1 VVFYIY
7 LNNLGRKR
15 IFIRV
20 YTGLLGALVLV
31 VLLCMSAL
39 QLVDH
44 VRGAQFNQNV
54 VRGSLYLITQRLRHD
69 ITEQG
74 DLEARFDAQIDIVS
88 KQKAQLDEYQLS
100 RLERHD
106 VLILS
111 DDIAHEAKLITVLDD
126 DNLIKTTL
134 RNVTEVQAQ
143 ATGQLLLEDWQRSGQ
158 PVESFLQN
166 IAPHFGY
173 SMSLLPLD
181 SFDLS
186 RGDLGRMQY
195 GDVLMRIAIDGES
208 ADALVKV
215 PGKEQI
221 IRMGPIFAFKR
232 YTPMGIAII
241 ALTGFMLLGLGV
253 YWVVNSF
260 EMRLR
265 KLEQATSRLSQGHLN
280 ARVGIHGSD
289 DPVSRL
295 GQAFNKMADHIQRL
309 ISVQREMVRAV
320 SHELRTPVARIR
332 FGVQII
338 EDTAGDDP
346 FVMKQLTGMD
356 SDIQELDELID
367 EILTYARLEEGGPL
381 LDFELTN
388 IQDLILQLVDE
399 ARPPGNVSVNYGG
412 AVGSQHEAEVEYR
425 YMHRAIQNLIGNACR
440 YAKSQVVVTFSVGAD
455 TCRVDVADDG
465 PGIPEE
471 EWNRVFTP
479 FARLDDSRTRSSGGY
494 GLGLS
499 IVRRITYW
507 HGGRAMV
514 SRDEVLGGAKFSLVW
529 PKRHQELS

>member
-1 VVFYIY
+1 MVFYIY

-126 DNLIKTTL
+126 DHLIKTTL

>member
-1 VVFYIY
+1 M
-7 LNNLGRKR
+7 L
-15 IFIRV
+15 
-20 YTGLLGALVLV
+20 
-31 VLLCMSAL
+31 AL
-39 QLVDH
+39 QFVDH

-54 VRGSLYLITQRLRHD
+54 VRGSLYLIAQRLQYD

-88 KQKAQLDEYQLS
+88 YEKTELNEYQQS
-100 RLERHD
+100 RLERDD

-111 DDIAHEAKLITVLDD
+111 DDLGYEAQLLTVLDK
-126 DNLIKTTL
+126 NNAIKVTL
-134 RNVTEVQAQ
+134 RSVTEIQAQ
-143 ATGQLLLEDWQRSGQ
+143 TTGQLLLEDWQRSGLPLEQ
-158 PVESFLQN
+158 FLTQ
-166 IAPHFGY
+166 ISPHFGY
-173 SMSLLPLD
+173 SLDLMPLEY
-181 SFDLS
+181 FDLS
-186 RGDLGRMQY
+186 KGDLSRMQY

-208 ADALVKV
+208 ADALIKV
-215 PGKEQI
+215 PGQEQV
-221 IRMGPIFAFKR
+221 IRMGPINAFKR
-232 YTPMGIAII
+232 YTPAGIAII
-241 ALTGFMLLGLGV
+241 SLAGFMLLGLGV
-253 YWVVNSF
+253 YWVVSSF

-280 ARVGIHGSD
+280 ARVGIHGS

-338 EDTAGDDP
+338 EDAAGDDP
-346 FVMKQLTGMD
+346 FVAKQLTGMD
-356 SDIQELDELID
+356 GDIQELDELID

-388 IQDLILQLVDE
+388 IQELILQLVDE
-399 ARPPGNVSVNYGG
+399 ARPPEHVEVKYGG
-412 AVGSQHEAEVEYR
+412 AIGSQHEAEVEYR

-440 YAKSQVVVTFSVGAD
+440 YAKSQVRVTFSVGAD

-514 SRDEVLGGAKFSLVW
+514 CRDENLGGAKFSLVW
-529 PKRHQELS
+529 PKRHQEVS

>member
-1 VVFYIY
+1 M
-7 LNNLGRKR
+7 
-15 IFIRV
+15 
-20 YTGLLGALVLV
+20 VLV
-31 VLLCMSAL
+31 VLLSMLAF

-44 VRGAQFNQNV
+44 VRGAQFKQDV
-54 VRGSLYLITQRLRHD
+54 VRGSLYLITERLRYD

-74 DLEARFDAQIDIVS
+74 DLEARFDAQIDIIS
-88 KQKAQLDEYQLS
+88 KEKAHLDDYQLG
-100 RLERHD
+100 RLERYD
-106 VLILS
+106 VLVLS
-111 DDIAHEAKLITVLDD
+111 DNIGYEAEFITELNDDTLIRITV
-126 DNLIKTTL
+126 
-134 RNVTEVQAQ
+134 RNVTELQAQ

-158 PVESFLQN
+158 TVETFLQN
-166 IAPHFGY
+166 ISPHFGY
-173 SMSLLPLD
+173 SLSLRPLE
-181 SFDLS
+181 SFELNKS
-186 RGDLGRMQY
+186 DLGRMQY
-195 GDVLMRIAIDGES
+195 GDVLMPIAINADS
-208 ADALVKV
+208 MDALIKV
-215 PGKEQI
+215 PGQEQV
-221 IRMGPIFAFKR
+221 IRLGPILAFKR
-232 YTPMGIAII
+232 YTPMSIAVI
-241 ALTGFMLLGLGV
+241 ALMGFMLLGLGV

-260 EMRLR
+260 EMSLR

-280 ARVGIHGSD
+280 ARVGIIGS

-295 GQAFNKMADHIQRL
+295 GQSFNKMADHIQRL

-332 FGVQII
+332 FGLQII
-338 EDTAGDDP
+338 EDTSGDDP
-346 FVMKQLTGMD
+346 FVMKQLTGID

-388 IQDLILQLVDE
+388 IQNLILQLVDE
-399 ARPPGNVSVNYGG
+399 ARPSEHVTVNYGG

-440 YAKSQVVVTFSVGAD
+440 YAKSQVVVTFSIGAD

-465 PGIPEE
+465 PGIPEK

-514 SRDEVLGGAKFSLVW
+514 SRDELLGGAKFSLVW

>member
-1 VVFYIY
+1 M
-7 LNNLGRKR
+7 L
-15 IFIRV
+15 
-20 YTGLLGALVLV
+20 ALKF
-31 VLLCMSAL
+31 
-39 QLVDH
+39 VDH
-44 VRGAQFNQNV
+44 VRGAQFNQDV
-54 VRGSLYLITQRLRHD
+54 VRGSLYLIAQRLQYD
-69 ITEQG
+69 LTEQG

-88 KQKAQLDEYQLS
+88 YEKAQLDEYQLS
-100 RLERHD
+100 RLERDD

-111 DDIAHEAKLITVLDD
+111 DDLGYEAQLINVLND
-126 DNLIKTTL
+126 DNVIKVTL
-134 RNVTEVQAQ
+134 RNVTEIQAQ
-143 ATGQLLLEDWQRSGQ
+143 ATSQLLLEDWQRSGL
-158 PVESFLQN
+158 EIEEFLEKVS
-166 IAPHFGY
+166 PHFGY
-173 SMSLLPLD
+173 SLGLFPL
-181 SFDLS
+181 SEFDLS
-186 RGDLGRMQY
+186 KGDLSRMQY
-195 GDVLMRIAIDGES
+195 GDALMRIAIDGES
-208 ADALVKV
+208 GDAIIKV
-215 PGKEQI
+215 PGKDEV
-221 IRMGPIFAFKR
+221 IRLGPLEAFKQ
-232 YTPMGIAII
+232 YTPTGIAII
-241 ALTGFMLLGLGV
+241 SLIGFMLLGLGG

-280 ARVGIHGSD
+280 ARVGIHGT

-295 GQAFNKMADHIQRL
+295 GQAFNQMADHIQRL

-338 EDTAGDDP
+338 EDTVGDDP

-388 IQDLILQLVDE
+388 IQELILQLVDE
-399 ARPPGNVSVNYGG
+399 ARPPSHVKVEYGG
-412 AVGSQHEAEVEYR
+412 AIGSQHEAEVEYR

-440 YAKSQVVVTFSVGAD
+440 YAKSQVSVTFSVGAD

-465 PGIPEE
+465 PGIPEG

-514 SRDEVLGGAKFSLVW
+514 SRDERLGGAKFSLVW

>member
-1 VVFYIY
+1 
-7 LNNLGRKR
+7 LS
-15 IFIRV
+15 
-20 YTGLLGALVLV
+20 ALVLV
-31 VLLCMSAL
+31 VLLCITAL
-39 QLVDH
+39 KLVDH
-44 VRGAQFNQNV
+44 VRGAQFNQEV
-54 VRGSLYLITQRLRHD
+54 VRGSLHLITQRIRYD
-69 ITEQG
+69 MTEQG

-88 KQKAQLDEYQLS
+88 KEKAQLDEYELS
-100 RLERHD
+100 RLERHE

-111 DDIAHEAKLITVLDD
+111 DDIAHEARLITVLDD
-126 DNLIKTTL
+126 DNLIRTTL

-143 ATGQLLLEDWQRSGQ
+143 ASGQLLIEDWQRSGQ
-158 PVESFLQN
+158 SIEVFLED
-166 IAPHFGY
+166 ISSHFGY
-173 SMSLLPLD
+173 PLSLLPLD
-181 SFDLS
+181 TFDLS
-186 RGDLGRMQY
+186 KGDLGRMQY

-208 ADALVKV
+208 ADALIKI
-215 PGKEQI
+215 PGEEQV
-221 IRMGPIFAFKR
+221 IRMGPVYAFRR
-232 YTPMGIAII
+232 YTPMGMFII
-241 ALTGFMLLGLGV
+241 ALTGFVFLGLGV

-260 EMRLR
+260 EKRLR

-280 ARVGIHGSD
+280 ARVGIEGS

-295 GQAFNKMADHIQRL
+295 GKSFNKMADHIQRL

-338 EDTAGDDP
+338 EDSVGDNP
-346 FVMKQLTGMD
+346 FIAKQLTGMD

-388 IQDLILQLVDE
+388 IQELILQLVDE
-399 ARPPGNVSVNYGG
+399 ARPPENVNVIYGG
-412 AVGSQHEAEVEYR
+412 AVGSQHEAEIEYR
-425 YMHRAIQNLIGNACR
+425 YMHRAIQNLVGNACR
-440 YAKSQVVVTFSVGAD
+440 YAKSQVVVTFSIGAD

-514 SRDEVLGGAKFSLVW
+514 SRDEKLGGAKFSLVW
-529 PKRHQELS
+529 PKRHQELT

>member
-1 VVFYIY
+1 MVVI
-7 LNNLGRKR
+7 
-15 IFIRV
+15 
-20 YTGLLGALVLV
+20 
-31 VLLCMSAL
+31 LCMLAL

-44 VRGAQFNQNV
+44 VRGAQFNQDV
-54 VRGSLYLITQRLRHD
+54 VRGSLHLITSRLQYD
-69 ITEQG
+69 LTEQG

-88 KQKAQLDEYQLS
+88 KKKAKLDEYQLS
-100 RLERHD
+100 RLERHE

-111 DDIAHEAKLITVLDD
+111 DDIAHEAKLISVLNDEH
-126 DNLIKTTL
+126 LIKTTL

-143 ATGQLLLEDWQRSGQ
+143 ASGQLLLEDWQRSGI
-158 PVESFLQN
+158 PLDRFLDE
-166 IAPHFGY
+166 ISHHFGY
-173 SMSLLPLD
+173 PLSLIPLED
-181 SFDLS
+181 VKLS
-186 RGDLGRMQY
+186 KGDLGRMQY
-195 GDVLMRIAIDGES
+195 GDVLMRIAIGGES
-208 ADALVKV
+208 ADALIKV
-215 PGKEQI
+215 PGENQV
-221 IRMGPIFAFKR
+221 IRMGPIHSFKR
-232 YTPMGIAII
+232 YTPTGIVII

-253 YWVVNSF
+253 YWVVSSF

-280 ARVGIHGSD
+280 ARVGIEGT

-295 GQAFNKMADHIQRL
+295 GQSFNKMADHIQRL

-338 EDTAGDDP
+338 EDSVGEDP
-346 FVMKQLTGMD
+346 FVAKQLVGMD

-399 ARPPGNVSVNYGG
+399 ARPPEHVEVNYGG
-412 AVGSQHEAEVEYR
+412 AIGSQHEAEVEYR

-440 YAKSQVVVTFSVGAD
+440 YAKSQVIVTFSVGAD

-514 SRDEVLGGAKFSLVW
+514 SRDERLGGAKFSLVW
-529 PKRHQELS
+529 PKRHQEVS

>member
-1 VVFYIY
+1 M
-7 LNNLGRKR
+7 L
-15 IFIRV
+15 
-20 YTGLLGALVLV
+20 
-31 VLLCMSAL
+31 AL

-44 VRGAQFNQNV
+44 VRGAQFNQDV
-54 VRGSLYLITQRLRHD
+54 VRGSLHLITQRLQHD
-69 ITEQG
+69 VTEQG
-74 DLEARFDAQIDIVS
+74 DLEARFDARIDIVD
-88 KQKAQLDEYQLS
+88 KQKAKLDEYQLS

-111 DDIAHEAKLITVLDD
+111 DDIGSEAKLITVLNNDKF
-126 DNLIKTTL
+126 IRTTL

-143 ATGQLLLEDWQRSGQ
+143 ASGQLLLEDWQRSGQ
-158 PVESFLQN
+158 PLVEFLKESSQY
-166 IAPHFGY
+166 FGY
-173 SMSLLPLD
+173 PLSLIPLD
-181 SFDLS
+181 SVDLS
-186 RGDLGRMQY
+186 EGDLSRMQY
-195 GDVLMRIAIDGES
+195 GDVLMRIAIGGDS
-208 ADALVKV
+208 ADALIKV
-215 PGKEQI
+215 PGESQV
-221 IRMGPIFAFKR
+221 IRMGPIHSFKR
-232 YTPMGIAII
+232 YTPMGIMII

-260 EMRLR
+260 EVRLR

-280 ARVGIHGSD
+280 ARVGINGS

-338 EDTAGDDP
+338 EDSVGDDP
-346 FVMKQLTGMD
+346 FVAKQLTGMD

-399 ARPPGNVSVNYGG
+399 ARPPEHVEVNYGG
-412 AVGSQHEAEVEYR
+412 AIGSQHEAEVEYR

-440 YAKSQVVVTFSVGAD
+440 YAKSQVIVTFSVGAD
-455 TCRVDVADDG
+455 TCRVDVSDDG

-514 SRDEVLGGAKFSLVW
+514 SKDERLGGAKFSLVW
-529 PKRHQELS
+529 PKRHQDDN

>member
-1 VVFYIY
+1 M
-7 LNNLGRKR
+7 
-15 IFIRV
+15 
-20 YTGLLGALVLV
+20 LV
-31 VLLCMSAL
+31 VLLCMLAL

-44 VRGAQFNQNV
+44 VRGAQFNQDV
-54 VRGSLYLITQRLRHD
+54 VRGSLHLITQRLRYD
-69 ITEQG
+69 MTEQG

-88 KQKAQLDEYQLS
+88 KDKAKLDEYQLS

-111 DDIAHEAKLITVLDD
+111 DDIGHEAKLITVLDD
-126 DNLIKTTL
+126 ENLIKTTL

-143 ATGQLLLEDWQRSGQ
+143 ASGQLLLEDWQRSGE
-158 PVESFLQN
+158 PIESFLEN
-166 IAPHFGY
+166 LSSHFGY
-173 SMSLLPLD
+173 GLSLLPLET
-181 SFDLS
+181 FKLS
-186 RGDLGRMQY
+186 KGDQGRMQY

-208 ADALVKV
+208 ADALIKV
-215 PGKEQI
+215 PGQDQV
-221 IRMGPIFAFKR
+221 IRMGPIYAFKR
-232 YTPMGIAII
+232 YTPTGIVII
-241 ALTGFMLLGLGV
+241 AMIGFMLLGLGV
-253 YWVVNSF
+253 YWVVSSF

-280 ARVGIHGSD
+280 ARVGINGS

-338 EDTAGDDP
+338 EDSVGDDP
-346 FVMKQLTGMD
+346 FVAKQLTGMD

-381 LDFELTN
+381 LDFELTDM
-388 IQDLILQLVDE
+388 QELILQLVDE
-399 ARPPGNVSVNYGG
+399 ARPPEAVNVNYGG
-412 AVGSQHEAEVEYR
+412 AIGSQHEAEVEYR

-440 YAKSQVVVTFSVGAD
+440 YAKSKVVVTFSVGAD

-471 EWNRVFTP
+471 EWDRVFTP

-514 SRDEVLGGAKFSLVW
+514 SRDEQLGGAKFSLVW
-529 PKRHQELS
+529 PKRHQEIN

>member
-1 VVFYIY
+1 MVLYIS
-7 LNNLGRKR
+7 LNNLGRNS

-20 YTGLLGALVLV
+20 YSGLLAALVV
-31 VLLCMSAL
+31 VVILCMLAL

-44 VRGAQFNQNV
+44 VRGAQFNQDV
-54 VRGSLYLITQRLRHD
+54 VRGSLHLITTRLKNGLS
-69 ITEQG
+69 EQG
-74 DLEARFDAQIDIVS
+74 DLEARFDAQIDIVN
-88 KQKAQLDEYQLS
+88 KEDAKLDEYQLS
-100 RLERHD
+100 RLERQD

-111 DDIAHEAKLITVLDD
+111 DDIGREAKLISVLDETS
-126 DNLIKTTL
+126 LIKTTL

-143 ATGQLLLEDWQRSGQ
+143 ATGQLLLEDWQRSGES
-158 PVESFLQN
+158 VEVFLKKM
-166 IAPHFGY
+166 APYFGY
-173 SMSLLPLD
+173 PLSLISLED
-181 SFDLS
+181 VSLS
-186 RGDLGRMQY
+186 KGDMGRMMY
-195 GDVLMRIAIDGES
+195 GDVLMRMSIGGDS
-208 ADALVKV
+208 ADALIKV
-215 PGKEQI
+215 PGESQV
-221 IRMGPIFAFKR
+221 IRMGPIHAFER
-232 YTPMGIAII
+232 YTPTGIAII
-241 ALTGFMLLGLGV
+241 ALIGFMLLGLGV
-253 YWVVNSF
+253 YWVVSSF

-280 ARVGIHGSD
+280 ARVGITGS

-338 EDTAGDDP
+338 EDSVGDNP
-346 FVMKQLTGMD
+346 FVAKQLLGMD

-388 IQDLILQLVDE
+388 IQELILQLVDE
-399 ARPPGNVSVNYGG
+399 ARPPEHVEVQYGG
-412 AVGSQHEAEVEYR
+412 AIGSQHEAEVEYR

-440 YAKSQVVVTFSVGAD
+440 YAKSKVVVSFSIGAD

-465 PGIPEE
+465 PGIPEA

-514 SRDEVLGGAKFSLVW
+514 SSDERLGGAKFSLVW
-529 PKRHQELS
+529 PKRHQEVG

>member
-1 VVFYIY
+1 MFYIY

-126 DNLIKTTL
+126 DHLIKTTL

>member
-1 VVFYIY
+1 MVFCIY
-7 LNNLGRKR
+7 LNNLGREH

-20 YTGLLGALVLV
+20 YSGLLGALVLV
-31 VLLCMSAL
+31 VLLCMLAL

-54 VRGSLYLITQRLRHD
+54 VRGSLHLITQRLRDD
-69 ITEQG
+69 ISEQG

-88 KQKAQLDEYQLS
+88 NEKAQLDEYQLS
-100 RLERHD
+100 RLERHE

-111 DDIAHEAKLITVLDD
+111 DDIAHEARLITVLDD
-126 DNLIKTTL
+126 NNVIKTTL
-134 RNVTEVQAQ
+134 RNVTELQAQ
-143 ATGQLLLEDWQRSGQ
+143 ATGQLLLEDWQRGGQ
-158 PVESFLQN
+158 SIESFLSN
-166 IAPHFGY
+166 ISPHFGY
-173 SMSLLPLD
+173 SLSLLPLAG
-181 SFDLS
+181 FDLS
-186 RGDLGRMQY
+186 KGDLGRMQY

-208 ADALVKV
+208 ADALIKV

-232 YTPMGIAII
+232 YTPMGITII
-241 ALTGFMLLGLGV
+241 AFTGFMLLGLGV

-280 ARVGIHGSD
+280 ARVGINGS

-388 IQDLILQLVDE
+388 IQNLILQLVDE
-399 ARPPGNVSVNYGG
+399 ARPPENVNVHYGG

-440 YAKSQVVVTFSVGAD
+440 YAKSQVVVTFSIGAD

>member
-1 VVFYIY
+1 
-7 LNNLGRKR
+7 
-15 IFIRV
+15 
-20 YTGLLGALVLV
+20 LGALVLV
-31 VLLCMSAL
+31 VLLSMLAL
-39 QLVDH
+39 HLVDH
-44 VRGAQFNQNV
+44 IRGEQFNQNV
-54 VRGSLYLITQRLRHD
+54 VRGSLHLITERLRYD

-88 KQKAQLDEYQLS
+88 KEKSQLDDYQLS

-106 VLILS
+106 VLLLS
-111 DDIAHEAKLITVLDD
+111 DDTGYKAKFITQLNDD
-126 DNLIKTTL
+126 TFIKTTI
-134 RNVTEVQAQ
+134 RNVTELQAQ

-158 PVESFLQN
+158 TVEVFLQN
-166 IAPHFGY
+166 ISPHFGY
-173 SMSLLPLD
+173 SLSLLPLE
-181 SFDLS
+181 SFELNKS
-186 RGDLGRMQY
+186 DLGRMQY
-195 GDVLMRIAIDGES
+195 GDVLMSIAIDAES
-208 ADALVKV
+208 FDALIKI
-215 PGKEQI
+215 PGKEQV
-221 IRMGPIFAFKR
+221 IRLGPIFAFKR

-241 ALTGFMLLGLGV
+241 ALVGFMLLGLGV

-260 EMRLR
+260 EMSLR

-280 ARVGIHGSD
+280 ARVGIIGS

-295 GQAFNKMADHIQRL
+295 GQSFNKMADHIQRL

-332 FGVQII
+332 FGLQII
-338 EDTAGDDP
+338 EDTSGDDP

-388 IQDLILQLVDE
+388 IQNLILQLVDE
-399 ARPPGNVSVNYGG
+399 ARPSEHVTVNYGG

-440 YAKSQVVVTFSVGAD
+440 YAKSQVVVTFSIGAD

-465 PGIPEE
+465 PGIPEK

>member
-1 VVFYIY
+1 M
-7 LNNLGRKR
+7 
-15 IFIRV
+15 
-20 YTGLLGALVLV
+20 VLV
-31 VLLCMSAL
+31 VLLSMLAF

-44 VRGAQFNQNV
+44 VRGAQFNQDV
-54 VRGSLYLITQRLRHD
+54 VRGSLYLITERLRYD

-74 DLEARFDAQIDIVS
+74 DLEARFDAQIDIIS
-88 KQKAQLDEYQLS
+88 KEKAHLDDYQLG
-100 RLERHD
+100 RLERYD
-106 VLILS
+106 VLVLS
-111 DDIAHEAKLITVLDD
+111 DNIGYEAEFITELNDDTLIRITV
-126 DNLIKTTL
+126 
-134 RNVTEVQAQ
+134 RNVTELQAQ

-158 PVESFLQN
+158 TVETFLQN
-166 IAPHFGY
+166 ISPHFGY
-173 SMSLLPLD
+173 SLSLRPLE
-181 SFDLS
+181 SFELNKS
-186 RGDLGRMQY
+186 DLGRMQY
-195 GDVLMRIAIDGES
+195 GDVLMPIAINADS
-208 ADALVKV
+208 MDALIKV
-215 PGKEQI
+215 PGQEQV
-221 IRMGPIFAFKR
+221 IRLGPILAFKR
-232 YTPMGIAII
+232 YTPMSIAVI
-241 ALTGFMLLGLGV
+241 ALMGFMLLGLGV

-260 EMRLR
+260 EMSLR

-280 ARVGIHGSD
+280 ARVGIIGS

-295 GQAFNKMADHIQRL
+295 GQSFNKMADHIQRL

-332 FGVQII
+332 FGLQII
-338 EDTAGDDP
+338 EDTSGDDP
-346 FVMKQLTGMD
+346 FVMKQLTGID

-388 IQDLILQLVDE
+388 IQNLILQLVDE
-399 ARPPGNVSVNYGG
+399 ARPSEHVTVNYGG

-440 YAKSQVVVTFSVGAD
+440 YAKSQVVVTFSIGAD

-465 PGIPEE
+465 PGIPEK

-514 SRDEVLGGAKFSLVW
+514 SRDELLGGAKFSLVW

>member
-1 VVFYIY
+1 VVFYTY
-7 LNNLGRKR
+7 LNNLGRKS

-20 YTGLLGALVLV
+20 YSGLLAALIMVV
-31 VLLCMSAL
+31 VLCMLAL

-44 VRGAQFNQNV
+44 VRGAQFNQDV
-54 VRGSLYLITQRLRHD
+54 VRGSLHLITSRLQYD
-69 ITEQG
+69 LSEQG

-88 KQKAQLDEYQLS
+88 KEKAKLDEYQLS
-100 RLERHD
+100 RLERNE

-111 DDIAHEAKLITVLDD
+111 DDIAHEAKLISVLNDK
-126 DNLIKTTL
+126 NLIKTTL

-143 ATGQLLLEDWQRSGQ
+143 ASGQLLLEDWQRSGK
-158 PVESFLQN
+158 PIEDFLVDASQY
-166 IAPHFGY
+166 FGY
-173 SMSLLPLD
+173 PLSLMPLENVN
-181 SFDLS
+181 LS
-186 RGDLGRMQY
+186 KGDLGRMQY
-195 GDVLMRIAIDGES
+195 GDVLMRIAIGGDS
-208 ADALVKV
+208 ADALIKV
-215 PGKEQI
+215 PGENQI
-221 IRMGPIFAFKR
+221 IRMGPIHAFKR

-253 YWVVNSF
+253 YWVVSSF

-280 ARVGIHGSD
+280 ARVGIEGS

-346 FVMKQLTGMD
+346 FVAKQLTGMD

-399 ARPPGNVSVNYGG
+399 ARPPAHVEVNYGG
-412 AVGSQHEAEVEYR
+412 AIGSQHEAEVEYR
-425 YMHRAIQNLIGNACR
+425 YMHRAIQNLVGNACR
-440 YAKSQVVVTFSVGAD
+440 YAKSQVIVTFSVGAD

-514 SRDEVLGGAKFSLVW
+514 SRDERLGGAKFSLVW
-529 PKRHQELS
+529 PKRHQEVS

>member
-1 VVFYIY
+1 MLA
-7 LNNLGRKR
+7 LN
-15 IFIRV
+15 
-20 YTGLLGALVLV
+20 
-31 VLLCMSAL
+31 
-39 QLVDH
+39 LVDH
-44 VRGAQFNQNV
+44 IRHAQFNQDV
-54 VRGSLYLITQRLRHD
+54 VRGSLYQISQRLQHD
-69 ITEQG
+69 LTEEEA
-74 DLEARFDAQIDIVS
+74 LEALFNLQIDIVHRD
-88 KQKAQLDEYQLS
+88 KAQLDEYQLS
-100 RLERHD
+100 RLSRND
-106 VLILS
+106 VLMLN
-111 DDIAHEAKLITVLDD
+111 DELGYEVQLISAFN
-126 DNLIKTTL
+126 DNSFMQVTL
-134 RNVTEVQAQ
+134 RSVGEIQGQ
-143 ATGQLLLEDWQRSGQ
+143 ATGRLLLEDWQRSGLSI
-158 PVESFLQN
+158 EKFLAK
-166 IAPHFGY
+166 ISPHFGY
-173 SMSLLPLD
+173 PIILLPFSQL
-181 SFDLS
+181 DLS
-186 RGDLGRMQY
+186 TSDLSIIQNH
-195 GDVLMRIAIDGES
+195 DVLVRITIDGEG
-208 ADALVKV
+208 ADT
-215 PGKEQI
+215 I
-221 IRMGPIFAFKR
+221 IKLPEDNRVILMGPVKAFKP
-232 YTPMGIAII
+232 YAPMGVGLIVFI
-241 ALTGFMLLGLGV
+241 GFMLLGLGV
-253 YWVVNSF
+253 YWVVSSF

-289 DPVSRL
+289 PVSRL
-295 GQAFNKMADHIQRL
+295 GQSFNKMAEHIQRL

-332 FGVQII
+332 FGLQII

-388 IQDLILQLVDE
+388 IQELVLQLVDE
-399 ARPPGNVSVNYGG
+399 ARPPERVEVKFGG
-412 AVGSQHEAEVEYR
+412 SIGSQHEAEVEYR

-440 YAKSQVVVTFSVGAD
+440 YAKSQVIVTFSVGAD

-514 SRDEVLGGAKFSLVW
+514 SRDERLGGAKFSLVW

>member
-1 VVFYIY
+1 VVFYTC
-7 LNNLGRKR
+7 LNNLGRKN

-20 YTGLLGALVLV
+20 YSGLLAALVLV
-31 VLLCMSAL
+31 ALLCMSAL
-39 QLVDH
+39 KLVDH
-44 VRGAQFNQNV
+44 VRGVQFKQNI
-54 VRGSLYLITQRLRHD
+54 VRGSLHLIAQRLQHD

-88 KQKAQLDEYQLS
+88 NEKTQLDKYQLG
-100 RLERHD
+100 RLERHE
-106 VLILS
+106 VLLLS
-111 DDIAHEAKLITVLDD
+111 DDISDKAKLITVLDD

-134 RNVTEVQAQ
+134 RNVTELQAQ

-158 PVESFLQN
+158 TVKSFLEK
-166 IAPHFGY
+166 ISPHFGY
-173 SMSLLPLD
+173 PLSILPFK

-186 RGDLGRMQY
+186 KGDLGRMQY
-195 GDVLMRIAIDGES
+195 GDVLIRIAIDGES
-208 ADALVKV
+208 VDALVKI
-215 PGKEQI
+215 PGKEQV
-221 IRMGPIFAFKR
+221 IRMGPIVAFKR
-232 YTPMGIAII
+232 YTFMGIAII

-280 ARVGIHGSD
+280 ARVGINGL

-295 GQAFNKMADHIQRL
+295 GQSFNKMADHIQRL

-338 EDTAGDDP
+338 EDTVGDDP

-356 SDIQELDELID
+356 SDIEELNELID

-388 IQDLILQLVDE
+388 IQDLILQLIDE
-399 ARPPGNVSVNYGG
+399 ARPPEYVSVNYGG

-440 YAKSQVVVTFSVGAD
+440 YAKSQVVVTFSIGAD
-455 TCRVDVADDG
+455 TCRVDVDDDG
-465 PGIPEE
+465 PGIPEK
-471 EWNRVFTP
+471 EWDRVFTP

>member
-1 VVFYIY
+1 M
-7 LNNLGRKR
+7 LA
-15 IFIRV
+15 
-20 YTGLLGALVLV
+20 ALVSV
-31 VLLCMSAL
+31 VLLCMLAL
-39 QLVDH
+39 NLVDH
-44 VRGAQFNQNV
+44 VRNVQFNQDV
-54 VRGSLYLITQRLRHD
+54 VRGSLYQISQRLQYD
-69 ITEQG
+69 LTEKAE
-74 DLEARFDAQIDIVS
+74 LEALFDLQIEIIS
-88 KQKAQLDEYQLS
+88 RENAQLDEYQLS
-100 RLERHD
+100 RLSRND
-106 VLILS
+106 VLMLS
-111 DDIAHEAKLITVLDD
+111 DELGYEAQLIRGLNDD
-126 DNLIKTTL
+126 SVMQVTL
-134 RNVTEVQAQ
+134 SSVSEIQGQ
-143 ATGQLLLEDWQRSGQ
+143 ATGRLLLQDWQRSGLSI
-158 PVESFLQN
+158 EEFLLD
-166 IAPHFGY
+166 ASPHFGY
-173 SMSLLPLD
+173 PLTLLPL
-181 SFDLS
+181 SQLDLS
-186 RGDLGRMQY
+186 KNDLARLHD
-195 GDVLMRIAIDGES
+195 GDVLVRITIDGDGAETIVKLPES
-208 ADALVKV
+208 NRA
-215 PGKEQI
+215 
-221 IRMGPIFAFKR
+221 IRMGPVKAFKQ
-232 YTPMGIAII
+232 YAPMGMGII
-241 ALTGFMLLGLGV
+241 IFIGFMLLGLGV
-253 YWVVNSF
+253 YWVVSSF

-280 ARVGIHGSD
+280 ARVGIHGA

-295 GQAFNKMADHIQRL
+295 GQSFNKMAEHIQRL

-332 FGVQII
+332 FGLQII

-388 IQDLILQLVDE
+388 IQELVLQLVDE
-399 ARPPGNVSVNYGG
+399 ARPPEHVEVKYGG
-412 AVGSQHEAEVEYR
+412 SIGSQHEAEVEYR

-440 YAKSQVVVTFSVGAD
+440 YAKSQVIVTFSVGAD

-514 SRDEVLGGAKFSLVW
+514 SRDERLGGAKFSLVW
-529 PKRHQELS
+529 PKRHQEIV

>member
-1 VVFYIY
+1 M
-7 LNNLGRKR
+7 
-15 IFIRV
+15 
-20 YTGLLGALVLV
+20 TALK
-31 VLLCMSAL
+31 
-39 QLVDH
+39 LVDH
-44 VRGAQFNQNV
+44 VRGAQFNQDV
-54 VRGSLYLITQRLRHD
+54 VRGSLHLIKQRLRYD

-74 DLEARFDAQIDIVS
+74 DLEARFDAQINIVS
-88 KQKAQLDEYQLS
+88 KDKAQLNEYELS
-100 RLERHD
+100 RLERHEA
-106 VLILS
+106 LILS
-111 DDIAHEAKLITVLDD
+111 DDIGHEAKLITVLDAD
-126 DNLIKTTL
+126 RLIETTL

-143 ATGQLLLEDWQRSGQ
+143 ASGQLLLEDWQRSGQ
-158 PVESFLQN
+158 TIEIFLEN
-166 IAPHFGY
+166 IASHFGY
-173 SMSLLPLD
+173 SLNLMPLNT
-181 SFDLS
+181 FALS
-186 RGDLGRMQY
+186 KGDLARMQY

-208 ADALVKV
+208 ADALIKI
-215 PGKEQI
+215 PGEEQV
-221 IRMGPIFAFKR
+221 IRMGPIYAFKR
-232 YTPMGIAII
+232 YTPTGMLII

-280 ARVGIHGSD
+280 ARVGIDGS

-295 GQAFNKMADHIQRL
+295 GQSFNKMADHIQRL

-338 EDTAGDDP
+338 EDSVGDDP
-346 FVMKQLTGMD
+346 FVAKQLVGMD

-388 IQDLILQLVDE
+388 IQELVLQLVDE
-399 ARPPGNVSVNYGG
+399 ARPPVNVNVNYGG
-412 AVGSQHEAEVEYR
+412 TVGSLHEAEVEYR

-440 YAKSQVVVTFSVGAD
+440 YAQSKVVVTFSVGAD

-471 EWNRVFTP
+471 EWDRVFTP

-514 SRDEVLGGAKFSLVW
+514 SKDEKLGGAKFSLVW
-529 PKRHQELS
+529 PKRHQEIS

>member
-1 VVFYIY
+1 M
-7 LNNLGRKR
+7 L
-15 IFIRV
+15 
-20 YTGLLGALVLV
+20 
-31 VLLCMSAL
+31 AL

-54 VRGSLYLITQRLRHD
+54 VRGSLYLIAQRLQYD
-69 ITEQG
+69 MTEQG

-88 KQKAQLDEYQLS
+88 YEKAELNEYQRS
-100 RLERHD
+100 RLERDD

-111 DDIAHEAKLITVLDD
+111 DDLGYEAQLLTVLDK
-126 DNLIKTTL
+126 DNAIKVTL
-134 RNVTEVQAQ
+134 RNVTEIQAQ
-143 ATGQLLLEDWQRSGQ
+143 TTGQLLLEDWQRSGLALD
-158 PVESFLQN
+158 VFLKQV
-166 IAPHFGY
+166 APHFGY
-173 SMSLLPLD
+173 SLDLMPLEY
-181 SFDLS
+181 FDLS
-186 RGDLGRMQY
+186 RGDLSRMQY

-215 PGKEQI
+215 PGQEQV
-221 IRMGPIFAFKR
+221 IRMGPVNAFKR
-232 YTPMGIAII
+232 YTPAGILII
-241 ALTGFMLLGLGV
+241 ALAGFMLLGLGV
-253 YWVVNSF
+253 YWVVSSF

-280 ARVGIHGSD
+280 ARVGIHGS

-338 EDTAGDDP
+338 EDSAGEDP
-346 FVMKQLTGMD
+346 FVAKQLSGMD
-356 SDIQELDELID
+356 GDIQELDELID

-381 LDFELTN
+381 LDFELTD
-388 IQDLILQLVDE
+388 IQELILQLVDE
-399 ARPPGNVSVNYGG
+399 ARPPEHVEVLYGG
-412 AVGSQHEAEVEYR
+412 AIGSQHEAEVEYR

-440 YAKSQVVVTFSVGAD
+440 YAKSQVQVTFSVGAD

-514 SRDEVLGGAKFSLVW
+514 SRDETLGGAKFSLVW
-529 PKRHQELS
+529 PKRHQEVS